1 MKLKKPKF
9 WDYKEPHIYSYL
21 LLPFSIILKLIS
33 KINLKSKPKSTNPM
47 IKTICVGNIYVGGTG
62 KTSLA
67 IKIKEILEK
76 QNIRVCFI
84 KKFYSNQIDEQ
95 KLLNKNGQLFTSKKR
110 ITALDEAILQGYQ
123 VAIFDDGLQDASIKY
138 DLEIVCFNNLNW
150 IGNGLTLP
158 SGPLREDINNLKL
171 YNNLFLNGNEEPLIE
186 IKNKI
191 RKINP
196 KIDIN
201 QGKYVPLNIENFNK
215 EDSYLVFS
223 GIGNHKTF
231 INMLKNSDF
240 KIIDDLEY
248 PDHYQYSIKDFYEII
263 NKAKKYN
270 AKIITTE
277 KDYLRLDSFDK
288 TEILFI
294 KSALEILDE
303 KKLTQT
309 LIGLNEKN

>member
-158 SGPLREDINNLKL
+158 SGPLREDINNLKF
-171 YNNLFLNGNEEPLIE
+171 YNNLFLNGNEEPLNE
-186 IKNKI
+186 IKNQIK
-191 RKINP
+191 KINP